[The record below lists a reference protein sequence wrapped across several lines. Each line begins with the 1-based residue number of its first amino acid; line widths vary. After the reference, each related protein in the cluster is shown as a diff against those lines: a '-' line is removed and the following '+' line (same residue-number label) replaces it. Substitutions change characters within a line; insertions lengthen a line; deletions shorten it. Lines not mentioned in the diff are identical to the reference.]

1 MRERLRGKWM
11 ASVASLAAFAV
22 IAALAVPAAASG
34 APGAVAALE
43 ISAPATVLANGAS
56 SYTVTV
62 DVVDANGDVVSG
74 NSDEIGLTSSNA
86 SAAAVDGSAYAAAV
100 DGVAT
105 FTITSGTVAGAST
118 TLTATD
124 ESDASLGATS
134 YTATVTT
141 TMQQATSLSVSP
153 ETPYVSGDSGS
164 GAAVF
169 DVQVLDQS
177 GEPMLYGTYPLT
189 ASLSG
194 PATFTDGT
202 TDHTLLFTEDGSGDA
217 AQVTVDAAQGQTG
230 IITLTVS
237 GTGLGSATGTITE
250 TADSPYALRVTGG
263 TYVGAV
269 NPTDPI
275 TAQIVD
281 QYGNPVP
288 DAGVAVN
295 FSAVTNDPS
304 LYPTPTLSA
313 STVDTDASGAGSVTA
328 SVPPLVDS
336 SNTDPQYTVTA
347 AGTDGATL
355 LQSGTLGFS
364 VEHTVAGRLNI
375 TLKDLQS
382 GTTQS
387 FGTFGVTA
395 GDEVEATVYAVD
407 VPYGNPVTTGDTIDL
422 SYSGSGS
429 LEAVG
434 GGAAPTSIGPLVSG
448 AVTYVFQ
455 AAATGDVTITAQDA
469 SSAQAPTASMAVAI
483 VPPGT
488 IPPNALP
495 EVPFAVGLPLVLA
508 GGVLGGIG
516 LRRRRRGRRS

>member
-1 MRERLRGKWM
+1 
-11 ASVASLAAFAV
+11 
-22 IAALAVPAAASG
+22 
-34 APGAVAALE
+34 
-43 ISAPATVLANGAS
+43 
-56 SYTVTV
+56 
-62 DVVDANGDVVSG
+62 
-74 NSDEIGLTSSNA
+74 
-86 SAAAVDGSAYAAAV
+86 
-100 DGVAT
+100 
-105 FTITSGTVAGAST
+105 
-118 TLTATD
+118 
-124 ESDASLGATS
+124 
-134 YTATVTT
+134 
-141 TMQQATSLSVSP
+141 
-153 ETPYVSGDSGS
+153 
-164 GAAVF
+164 
-169 DVQVLDQS
+169 
-177 GEPMLYGTYPLT
+177 
-189 ASLSG
+189 
-194 PATFTDGT
+194 
-202 TDHTLLFTEDGSGDA
+202 
-217 AQVTVDAAQGQTG
+217 
-230 IITLTVS
+230 
-237 GTGLGSATGTITE
+237 
-250 TADSPYALRVTGG
+250 
-263 TYVGAV
+263 
-269 NPTDPI
+269 
-275 TAQIVD
+275 
-281 QYGNPVP
+281 
-288 DAGVAVN
+288 VAVN
-295 FSAVTNDPS
+295 FSAATNDPS

-313 STVDTDASGAGSVTA
+313 STVDTDASGAASVTA

-387 FGTFGVTA
+387 FDPFGVTA